1 MARQLSP
8 SSPNSSSSADTSRV
22 FIKEGERGIQ
32 EERGKKRDRGS
43 TVGGTKEEPKRRREG
58 GREGGREER
67 RGKRRESG
75 REGGKR
81 IRVIKSR
88 I

>member
-1 MARQLSP
+1 M
-8 SSPNSSSSADTSRV
+8 
-22 FIKEGERGIQ
+22 
-32 EERGKKRDRGS
+32 
-43 TVGGTKEEPKRRREG
+43 GGTKEEPKRRREG

>member
-1 MARQLSP
+1 MARQLSL

-22 FIKEGERGIQ
+22 FIKEGERVIQ

-58 GREGGREER
+58 GREER
-67 RGKRRESG
+67 GGKRRESG

-81 IRVIKSR
+81 RRVIKSR

>member
-1 MARQLSP
+1 MARQLSL

-22 FIKEGERGIQ
+22 FIKEGERVIQ

-58 GREGGREER
+58 GRKEEEIGGKVGGREER
-67 RGKRRESG
+67 G
-75 REGGKR
+75 EG
-81 IRVIKSR
+81 
-88 I
+88 